1 MDWPFKKINYAFF
14 GIGLLNIIAG
24 YLIIANNPV
33 DSTLSTKLG
42 PVMLFVGYC
51 VIIPFAIIYKPKK

>member
-1 MDWPFKKINYAFF
+1 MDWPFKKINYVFF
-14 GIGLLNIIAG
+14 GIGLLSIITG

-51 VIIPFAIIYKPKK
+51 VIIPIAIIYKPKK